1 VPEILALSGSLRRES
16 YNTRL
21 LHVLAEL
28 APPGMRLR
36 PYPGLGD
43 LPLFDEDMEHLGNP
57 SAMPGPV
64 RRLCAAIR
72 AADGLVIATPEY
84 NHSIPG
90 VLKNAVDW
98 ASRPHGAGVLTGKA
112 VMVTVATTGPRAGY
126 RGLSDTVR
134 ILTELGSTVVTE
146 PEVVVQ
152 RARDVLVTGPDGR
165 PRLLDPTAR
174 ELLAIQLEAL
184 GDLVEA
190 GVADTGLRAA
200 RRHRDTV
207 LGALGIREKAAEPP
221 SAPTAPS
228 QPLAADR

>member
-1 VPEILALSGSLRRES
+1 MPEILALSGSLRRES

-21 LHVLAEL
+21 LRVLAEL

-36 PYPGLGD
+36 PYPGLGE
-43 LPLFDEDMEHLGNP
+43 LPLFNEDIEQLGDP
-57 SAMPGPV
+57 SAAPGPV

-84 NHSIPG
+84 NHSVPG

-98 ASRPHGAGVLTGKA
+98 ASRPHGAGALTGKA

-126 RGLSDTVR
+126 RGLSDAVR
-134 ILTELGSTVVTE
+134 LLTELGNTVVTE

-152 RARDVLVTGPDGR
+152 RAREVLVTGADGR

-184 GDLVEA
+184 GDLVTA
-190 GVADTGLRAA
+190 GVADTALRAA
-200 RRHRDTV
+200 HRHRGTV
-207 LGALGIREKAAEPP
+207 LGALGIREA
-221 SAPTAPS
+221 APTPPAPAVP
-228 QPLAADR
+228 QAPLTADR